1 MTESEELTLLRAEH
15 RRTAQALEESRE
27 LFDSFVS
34 HLAALAWMK
43 DERGYYVYANRKFH
57 DLAEAL
63 GATCPGNT
71 DHDLWPAEL
80 ADRLR
85 AADERALDTS
95 GAGYFSEVLP
105 VPGGDSKVQIRLFQF
120 VAKSGKRYV
129 GGIALKDIAVK
140 EKPSTMPPPISQ
152 CGLVGAMECRG
163 ENIVGANETML
174 AWLGLSQD
182 ELAEGG
188 LNWRELTPTRY
199 RSRDDEALADLDSR
213 GSYAPY
219 EKEFMDRQ
227 GKLVPVQI
235 CGVASG
241 GDAERFTCS
250 VLNLSDRK
258 QVEARLLRAHKIE
271 SLGLIAGGVAHDFNN
286 LLAIM
291 GNTSIALDAISTA
304 HPAFRPLTEVLT
316 ASRLAA
322 ELTQQVLAYSGRAN
336 FAILPVDLSV
346 AVREIGGL
354 LQTTISKKIDLR
366 FNLPNRLPFI
376 DADEG
381 QIQQVIMNLVINAS
395 DAIGERP
402 GDIVVSTDEIG
413 NGEPGCQVCLEV
425 RDTGCGMT
433 PATQA
438 QIFEPF
444 FTTKANGRGIGLA
457 AVREIVHN
465 LRGELQVESQP
476 GLGTIFRVMFP
487 ATDTRPAPHKAPE
500 VRQDLWGN
508 ETILVADDDDGIRR
522 MTHTALERLGYQ
534 VLLASNGEEAIQ
546 IFLERHRE
554 IAVVILDWAM
564 PIMNGNEALKRILAI
579 DPAATVLMSS
589 GYAETETLERV
600 GARLPAGFLQK
611 PYTTSYLA
619 ERLREIIARRPNAYS
634 QLSAETRAGA

>member
-1 MTESEELTLLRAEH
+1 
-15 RRTAQALEESRE
+15 
-27 LFDSFVS
+27 
-34 HLAALAWMK
+34 
-43 DERGYYVYANRKFH
+43 
-57 DLAEAL
+57 
-63 GATCPGNT
+63 
-71 DHDLWPAEL
+71 
-80 ADRLR
+80 
-85 AADERALDTS
+85 
-95 GAGYFSEVLP
+95 
-105 VPGGDSKVQIRLFQF
+105 
-120 VAKSGKRYV
+120 
-129 GGIALKDIAVK
+129 
-140 EKPSTMPPPISQ
+140 
-152 CGLVGAMECRG
+152 
-163 ENIVGANETML
+163 
-174 AWLGLSQD
+174 
-182 ELAEGG
+182 
-188 LNWRELTPTRY
+188 
-199 RSRDDEALADLDSR
+199 
-213 GSYAPY
+213 
-219 EKEFMDRQ
+219 
-227 GKLVPVQI
+227 
-235 CGVASG
+235 
-241 GDAERFTCS
+241 
-250 VLNLSDRK
+250 
-258 QVEARLLRAHKIE
+258 
-271 SLGLIAGGVAHDFNN
+271 
-286 LLAIM
+286 
-291 GNTSIALDAISTA
+291 
-304 HPAFRPLTEVLT
+304 
-316 ASRLAA
+316 
-322 ELTQQVLAYSGRAN
+322 
-336 FAILPVDLSV
+336 VDLSV